1 MKIVPT
7 SLEESQN
14 FERGLDPKTVMR
26 IGRIELVYADFM
38 EGDYDNYEIISSD
51 EGKYF
56 ISLKTA
62 EKIFQKCEKYKEGTN
77 DFDEEI
83 EVRIFEGLPLISILS
98 SDYGILSIWT
108 RNEDAEKII
117 LLMRNKRGKSLEESQ
132 NFERGL
138 DPKISMDIGM
148 DRPLQIGDVVYLLSM
163 ATMEPFD
170 SGRIVRFQSE
180 DEIEVE
186 TTRGNIVMLKQYL
199 ERARPG
205 INLKESLGFERGIDP
220 KKSMSIG
227 IAQKMKRM
235 LSNIHMEPRMATH
248 DYFSFL
254 GGAPKNENII
264 YVIKSI
270 LWKILYDRK
279 TPDEAFKLVCKEWM
293 VSEFDTNLIKEV
305 LKRELSLYI
314 NESINFERGI
324 DPKTSMKIGDAAI
337 LPDLIDSNVLEAV
350 SMDESG
356 LSGEDYGDR
365 TSEEM
370 DADDKMYALVQRV
383 KRFIKGKVTFERYF
397 DWKEEDEMEAF
408 IRKNAK
414 GRYVYNATP
423 GSDGWQV
430 VFSKIYFPRAEA
442 IEV

>member
-148 DRPLQIGDVVYLLSM
+148 NRPLQIGDVVYLLSM

-180 DEIEVE
+180 DEIEVA
-186 TTRGNIVMLKQYL
+186 TPRGNIVMLKQYL

-205 INLKESLGFERGIDP
+205 VNLKESLNFERGTDP
-220 KKSMSIG
+220 KKSMDIG
-227 IAQKMKRM
+227 IAQKMKKM
-235 LSNIHMEPRMATH
+235 LSRIHMEPRMAAH

-254 GGAPKNENII
+254 GGVPKNENII
-264 YVIKSI
+264 VAIKSI
-270 LWKILYDRK
+270 LWKIIYDK
-279 TPDEAFKLVCKEWM
+279 KPPITAFRITCLDWQI
-293 VSEFDTNLIKEV
+293 SESDANLIREV
-305 LKRELSLYI
+305 LKRELNLTI
-314 NESINFERGI
+314 NESLDFQRGI
-324 DPKTSMKIGDAAI
+324 DPKASMSIGDAAI
-337 LPDLIDSNVLEAV
+337 LPPLIDSNILFAISTIE
-350 SMDESG
+350 MRYDED
-356 LSGEDYGDR
+356 EGDR
-365 TSEEM
+365 TEDEMREDEEN
-370 DADDKMYALVQRV
+370 YQLV
-383 KRFIKGKVTFERYF
+383 KRAEKFLKGKATFGKYF
-397 DWKEEDEMEAF
+397 DWKEEDDMIEYIQKYA
-408 IRKNAK
+408 R

-423 GSDGWQV
+423 GQDGWQV
-430 VFSKIYFPRAEA
+430 VFSKVYLPRAEE
-442 IEV
+442 IDI